1 MGPTL
6 EETRR
11 DLRYMPTQYLTQV
24 AQSPNDRVI
33 GDIPLKTLAGLELSR
48 RAQMQNEL
56 AAMNAPNPQMPT
68 VLDSTVQTLSPQP
81 QQPMPQQGMM
91 PPQQP
96 QQPMPQQGMPPAP
109 PPQQAAPQPQQP
121 PAPPPQ
127 PQQQQRQPPQ
137 AKPNPIMGLPAMQTP
152 KKMAGG
158 GIIAFAGPEGSEV
171 PKTEEATSALGDMLR
186 SFLRGPEKDGRNA
199 REIENQAAQIN
210 PNTWFNLATAM
221 TPSERAART
230 EKAAG
235 LRKEAESIRGTS
247 VPPAV
252 KDDAKKDE
260 GKPEIIRAP
269 DRASGLAN
277 LARMGG
283 GIGGGGGFG
292 GPSREESALRTQLL
306 EGLNKQGPAQTEY
319 IANARRM
326 ANELETAR
334 SPALSEEQRDALE
347 DKQYSKYQA
356 RSKPHFDMMQKLLD
370 EERAANNAG
379 KDSEIYQMLGKMG
392 GALMS
397 SRGAFGP
404 ALGRAVGEGID
415 YSDKMD
421 AARATAE
428 RLRRSAQMDLLK
440 ARMADEKNDQKSA
453 QEYINEHDRKIQAA
467 FKIQQESKI
476 GAMNIRG
483 KSADL
488 EAGDER
494 SRERVL
500 NQLAISDANN
510 AARAAIAGANQQ
522 NAALRMQLGLAGL
535 QQKREVSPME
545 KMKIKSAINE
555 MFSDPFK
562 DSDAIGYIQAVK
574 GNRGANLL
582 AKIKSGELKP
592 KDAML
597 DPVMAEARQIAYS
610 DFLSGTSKGGGGSGV
625 QSFDSFVA
633 NLPK

>member
-24 AQSPNDRVI
+24 AQSPVDRVI

-48 RAQMQNEL
+48 RAQMQTEL

-68 VLDSTVQTLSPQP
+68 VLDSTVQALSPQP
-81 QQPMPQQGMM
+81 QQPMPQPGMM
-91 PPQQP
+91 PPPQQP
-96 QQPMPQQGMPPAP
+96 QPMPQQGMPP
-109 PPQQAAPQPQQP
+109 PQPQQP
-121 PAPPPQ
+121 PQPPQ
-127 PQQQQRQPPQ
+127 PQQPQPQQQPPQ
-137 AKPNPIMGLPAMQTP
+137 AKQPPIMGLPAMQAP

-158 GIIAFAGPEGSEV
+158 GIIAFAGGDSV
-171 PKTEEATSALGDMLR
+171 PPAEEATSPIGDMLR
-186 SFLRGPEKDGRNA
+186 SFLRGPEKDGKNA
-199 REIENQAAQIN
+199 REIEWEAAKTN
-210 PNTWFNLATAM
+210 PNTWFNLTTAM
-221 TPSERAART
+221 TPSQRAAAS
-230 EKAAG
+230 EKAAA
-235 LRKEAESIRGTS
+235 LRKEAEGIRGTS

-252 KDDAKKDE
+252 NEDAKKA
-260 GKPEIIRAP
+260 GAKPEIINAP
-269 DRASGLAN
+269 DSTSGIASIMQA
-277 LARMGG
+277 MGG
-283 GIGGGGGFG
+283 MGGGGGG
-292 GPSREESALRTQLL
+292 GIPREESALRKQLL
-306 EGLNKQGPAQTEY
+306 EGLSKQGPAQTEY
-319 IANARRM
+319 VENAKRV

-334 SPALSEEQRDALE
+334 APALSEAQRDALE
-347 DKQYSKYQA
+347 RKKYNEYQE
-356 RSKPHFDMMQKLLD
+356 RSKPHFDMMQKLID
-370 EERAANNAG
+370 EERASNEAG
-379 KDSEIYQMLGKMG
+379 KGSEVYKMLGKMG
-392 GALMS
+392 GTLMS

-404 ALGRAVGEGID
+404 AMGRAVGEGID
-415 YSDKMD
+415 YSDKVD

-453 QEYINEHDRKIQAA
+453 QEYINEHDRKLQAA
-467 FKIQQESKI
+467 FKIDQELKI

-483 KSADL
+483 KVADL

-494 SRERVL
+494 NTERVL
-500 NQLAISDANN
+500 GQLAIADERN

-522 NAALRMQLGLAGL
+522 NAMLKMQLGLAGL

-555 MFSDPFK
+555 MFSNPFN

-625 QSFDSFVA
+625 PSYESYVA
-633 NLPK
+633 SLPKLSQ

>member
-1 MGPTL
+1 
-6 EETRR
+6 
-11 DLRYMPTQYLTQV
+11 
-24 AQSPNDRVI
+24 
-33 GDIPLKTLAGLELSR
+33 
-48 RAQMQNEL
+48 MQ
-56 AAMNAPNPQMPT
+56 AP
-68 VLDSTVQTLSPQP
+68 
-81 QQPMPQQGMM
+81 
-91 PPQQP
+91 
-96 QQPMPQQGMPPAP
+96 
-109 PPQQAAPQPQQP
+109 
-121 PAPPPQ
+121 
-127 PQQQQRQPPQ
+127 R
-137 AKPNPIMGLPAMQTP
+137 
-152 KKMAGG
+152 KMAGG
-158 GIIAFAGPEGSEV
+158 GIIAFNGEKDSEV
-171 PKTEEATSALGDMLR
+171 PPAEEATSALGDMLR
-186 SFLRGPEKDGRNA
+186 SFLRGPEKDGKNA
-199 REIENQAAQIN
+199 REIEWEAAKAN

-221 TPSERAART
+221 TPSQRKAAS

-235 LRKEAESIRGTS
+235 LRKEAEEIRGTS
-247 VPPAV
+247 IPPAV
-252 KDDAKKDE
+252 KDDAKKGE
-260 GKPEIIRAP
+260 GKTEIIRAP
-269 DRASGLAN
+269 DRASGIAD

-483 KSADL
+483 KMADL

-494 SRERVL
+494 SRERTL
-500 NQLAISDANN
+500 SKLTELD
-510 AARAAIAGANQQ
+510 
-522 NAALRMQLGLAGL
+522 
-535 QQKREVSPME
+535 QKREISD
-545 KMKIKSAINE
+545 IKNA
-555 MFSDPFK
+555 
-562 DSDAIGYIQAVK
+562 A
-574 GNRGANLL
+574 AN
-582 AKIKSGELKP
+582 
-592 KDAML
+592 
-597 DPVMAEARQIAYS
+597 QIAMAKYGAQLENS
-610 DFLSGTSKGGGGSGV
+610 RLKGRPTIAEHYKM
-625 QSFDSFVA
+625 QEQADALFA
-633 NLPK
+633 NPFQGRAAAYLALVGDEGKNAIRKVEMMGMKPQEALKDVKIASAVEKAKAAYINDVLRSTNRVNASSSSVRDGNELFASLPK

>member
-109 PPQQAAPQPQQP
+109 PPQQAAPQQ
-121 PAPPPQ
+121 PPQ
-127 PQQQQRQPPQ
+127 PQQQQQQPPQ
-137 AKPNPIMGLPAMQTP
+137 AKQPPIMGLPAMQGP

-230 EKAAG
+230 EKAAA

-252 KDDAKKDE
+252 EDDAKKDE
-260 GKPEIIRAP
+260 GKPKIIRAP
-269 DRASGLAN
+269 NRSSGIAD

-292 GPSREESALRTQLL
+292 GPSREESELRKKIL
-306 EGLNKQGPAQTEY
+306 EGLDKQGPAQTEY

-334 SPALSEEQRDALE
+334 SPALSEAQREDLE

-379 KDSEIYQMLGKMG
+379 KDSEFYQMLGKMG

-483 KSADL
+483 KMADL

-494 SRERVL
+494 SRDRVL
-500 NQLAISDANN
+500 NQLAIADERSASRAKELALKQELGFARLAAQSAGSGLKGLPTIAEHYKMQEQADALFANPFQG
-510 AARAAIAGANQQ
+510 RAAVYLSNAGPEGKNAIRKAEMMGMKPQEALKDPGIAAAVEKAKAAYINDVLRSTNRV
-522 NAALRMQLGLAGL
+522 NASS
-535 QQKREVSPME
+535 SPVRDYNDYAA
-545 KMKIKSAINE
+545 S
-555 MFSDPFK
+555 
-562 DSDAIGYIQAVK
+562 IGV
-574 GNRGANLL
+574 R
-582 AKIKSGELKP
+582 
-592 KDAML
+592 
-597 DPVMAEARQIAYS
+597 
-610 DFLSGTSKGGGGSGV
+610 
-625 QSFDSFVA
+625 
-633 NLPK
+633 